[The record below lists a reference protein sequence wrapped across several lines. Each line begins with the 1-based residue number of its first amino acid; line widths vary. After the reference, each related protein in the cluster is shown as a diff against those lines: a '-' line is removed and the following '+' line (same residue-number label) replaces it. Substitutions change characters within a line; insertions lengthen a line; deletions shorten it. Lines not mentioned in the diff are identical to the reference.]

1 MVIVTIVLLLMITL
15 KLLSQNIALKKENKF
30 LKLQKKDC
38 TEAIK
43 ENLRLANIINEL
55 NKK

>member
-1 MVIVTIVLLLMITL
+1 MVIVTIVLLLIISF
-15 KLLSQNIALKKENKF
+15 KLLSQNKALKEENKF

-38 TEAIK
+38 REVVK